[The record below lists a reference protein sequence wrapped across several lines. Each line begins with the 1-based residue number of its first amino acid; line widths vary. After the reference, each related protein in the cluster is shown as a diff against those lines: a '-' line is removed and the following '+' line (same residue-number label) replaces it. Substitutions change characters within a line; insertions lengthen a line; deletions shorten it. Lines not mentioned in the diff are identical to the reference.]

1 MGKFYLRTTYLCLW
15 FLQANVPMKYYNCR
29 NNGGFNVDGQMSTNE
44 NNFDNRLCTWE
55 MVTGN
60 SGTFLRIFDFNFTDL
75 DPEDDFQSWYY
86 DNSSPDTTNSAP
98 AAALGAPWFPNA
110 NFALCTGLLD
120 QQVYLYSKSLFSMVL
135 YSAKKFLLEIFWI
148 FFCTI

>member
-1 MGKFYLRTTYLCLW
+1 
-15 FLQANVPMKYYNCR
+15 MKYYNCR
-29 NNGGFNVDGQMSTNE
+29 NSGGFDVDGQMSTNE

-120 QQVYLYSKSLFSMVL
+120 QQVYLYMTIIFSLIYNRHSYLQFCFSMFSTASSMG
-135 YSAKKFLLEIFWI
+135 YYGNQKSG
-148 FFCTI
+148 

>member
-1 MGKFYLRTTYLCLW
+1 
-15 FLQANVPMKYYNCR
+15 MKYYNCR

-120 QQVYLYSKSLFSMVL
+120 QQVYLY
-135 YSAKKFLLEIFWI
+135 ITII
-148 FFCTI
+148 FFFNL